1 MSNAQEQRSH
11 KGPAVAFSRMAHDA
25 IVGADEARR
34 NEDTGPKYPSETQR
48 SMEPRERVNA
58 DAPSAE
64 RRRNEGE
71 RGVLRVMISGGG
83 TGGHIFPAIAIANAV
98 RERDAAARFL
108 FVGAE
113 GKMEM
118 EKVPAA
124 GYSIEGLPI
133 RGFQRGSIMKN
144 LALPWRVLRS
154 MMMARQLVRSF
165 EPHVAVGVGGY
176 ASGPVLAAAQ
186 RMRVPTL
193 IQEQNSFPGKT
204 NIYLAKRVDR
214 ICVAYD
220 GMQKFFPKEKILL
233 TGNPVRQEVVR
244 LQGKRPRGMEHFG
257 LSEGR
262 PVLFVTGGSLGAR
275 GVNRGIEAALK
286 DFQAAGLQVI
296 WQTGTPYFK
305 QAQEAVATL
314 NYVDCKVHEFV
325 SKMDYAYAVA
335 DLVVARAGA
344 ISVSEL
350 CLVQKPA
357 ILVPLPTAAEDHQ
370 THNARALTD
379 RGAAVLVRDA
389 EAVQQLGTAVLL
401 LINDKDALERLH
413 LAIAAMGVQNAAEVI
428 AAEVIRLGRK
438 KEQERNERA

>member
-1 MSNAQEQRSH
+1 MSNDR
-11 KGPAVAFSRMAHDA
+11 
-25 IVGADEARR
+25 
-34 NEDTGPKYPSETQR
+34 
-48 SMEPRERVNA
+48 
-58 DAPSAE
+58 APHSP
-64 RRRNEGE
+64 EGD
-71 RGVLRVMISGGG
+71 LRVMISDGG

-118 EKVPAA
+118 DKVPAA
-124 GYSIEGLPI
+124 GYAIEGLPI
-133 RGFQRGSIMKN
+133 RGFQRGSIVKN

-154 MMMARQLVRSF
+154 MMKARRLVRTF

-176 ASGPVLAAAQ
+176 ASGPLLAAAQ
-186 RMRVPTL
+186 RMQVPTL
-193 IQEQNSFPGKT
+193 IQEQNSFPGRT
-204 NIYLAKRVDR
+204 NIYLSKRVDR

-220 GMQKFFPKEKILL
+220 GMDRFFPKEKLLL
-233 TGNPVRQEVVR
+233 TGNPVRQEMVR

-257 LSEGR
+257 LVEGK
-262 PVLFVTGGSLGAR
+262 PVLFITGGSLGAR

-296 WQTGTPYFK
+296 WQTGTPYLK
-305 QAQEAVATL
+305 QAQEAVARL
-314 NYVDCKVHEFV
+314 NYSDCKVHEFV
-325 SKMDYAYAVA
+325 ARMDYAYAVA

-379 RGAAVLVRDA
+379 RGAAVLVKDA
-389 EAVQQLGTAVLL
+389 DAVQDLGRVVLE

-413 LAIAAMGVQNAAEVI
+413 LAIATMGVQNAAEVI
-428 AAEVIRLGRK
+428 AAEVIRLGRSRGTK
-438 KEQERNERA
+438 ASPRE

>member
-1 MSNAQEQRSH
+1 MPNAPEQRSL
-11 KGPAVAFSRMAHDA
+11 K
-25 IVGADEARR
+25 
-34 NEDTGPKYPSETQR
+34 
-48 SMEPRERVNA
+48 
-58 DAPSAE
+58 
-64 RRRNEGE
+64 
-71 RGVLRVMISGGG
+71 VMISGGG

-98 RERDAAARFL
+98 RERDAAAQFL

-124 GYSIEGLPI
+124 GYPIEGLPI
-133 RGFQRGSIMKN
+133 RGFQRGSIVKN

-154 MMMARQLVRSF
+154 MMKARQLVRTF
-165 EPHVAVGVGGY
+165 KPHVAVGVGGY
-176 ASGPVLAAAQ
+176 ASGPLLAAAQ
-186 RMRVPTL
+186 RMKVPTL

-214 ICVAYD
+214 ICVAYE
-220 GMQKFFPKEKILL
+220 GMQKFFPKDKILL

-244 LQGKRPRGMEHFG
+244 LEGKHPRGLEHFG
-257 LSEGR
+257 LHAGK
-262 PVLFVTGGSLGAR
+262 PILFITGGSLGAR

-305 QAQEAVATL
+305 QAQETVAKL
-314 NYVDCKVHEFV
+314 NYSDCKVHEFV
-325 SKMDYAYAVA
+325 SQMDYAYAVA
-335 DLVVARAGA
+335 DLVVSRAGA

-379 RGAAVLVRDA
+379 RGAAVLVKDDK
-389 EAVQQLGTAVLL
+389 AVEELGATVLR
-401 LINDKDALERLH
+401 LINDKAALDRLH
-413 LAIAAMGVQNAAEVI
+413 NAIAGLGTQNAAEMI
-428 AAEVIRLGRK
+428 AAEVIRLAQK
-438 KEQERNERA
+438 APAQKATAINA